1 MLLSILISVLKVAG
15 IVILVILGLFLL
27 ILLTVLLVPVRYSF
41 EIKKPEEPLVR
52 YKADYTWLLS
62 LIHFSLRGKN
72 TDVTYRLRIAWLTIM
87 GEREAEE
94 KPEEELPPSITE
106 DSEETAR
113 PDQAEAP
120 AEEEPDQPEEPEKEP
135 EAEAGTE
142 PEQVREEVIQEVS
155 GGKVEPVLP
164 EEKEDKEPLID
175 RIVNWLKKTAER
187 IRRSRKDFEE
197 RIEKIKSL
205 ELDVCIPFSIRIFK
219 KVIKHIFPQ
228 QLEGEMA
235 FGSDDPVTD
244 GRATA
249 AAALLYPLYGE
260 TFVYEPHFERKIL
273 TADCRGKGR
282 IRFGFFLIIFIEVM
296 LKKQMRTL
304 IFTALR
310 K

>member
-1 MLLSILISVLKVAG
+1 M
-15 IVILVILGLFLL
+15 LVILGLFLL

-41 EIKKPEEPLVR
+41 EIKKPEEPEVR

-87 GEREAEE
+87 GETEEKE
-94 KPEEELPPSITE
+94 KPEEELPPPSRE

-113 PDQAEAP
+113 PDRDEAP
-120 AEEEPDQPEEPEKEP
+120 AEEEPDQPEEPET
-135 EAEAGTE
+135 EARTE
-142 PEQVREEVIQEVS
+142 PEQAREEVIQEVS
-155 GGKVEPVLP
+155 GEKVEPVLP

-175 RIVNWLKKTAER
+175 RIVNWFKMTAER
-187 IRRSRKDFEE
+187 IRRSLQAYEE

-205 ELDVCIPFSIRIFK
+205 ELDVCIPFSIRILK

-228 QLEGEMA
+228 KLEGEMA
-235 FGSDDPVTD
+235 FGSGDPVTD
-244 GRATA
+244 GRATS

-260 TFVYEPHFERKIL
+260 TFIYEPHFERKIL

-282 IRFGFFLIIFIEVM
+282 IRFGFFLVIFIEVM

-304 IFTALR
+304 IFTVLR